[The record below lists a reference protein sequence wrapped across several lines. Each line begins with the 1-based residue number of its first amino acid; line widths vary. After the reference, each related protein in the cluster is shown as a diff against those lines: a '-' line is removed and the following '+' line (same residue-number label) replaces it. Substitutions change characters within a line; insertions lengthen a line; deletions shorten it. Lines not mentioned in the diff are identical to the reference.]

1 MMRRMILRRVL
12 TSSVTIIGC
21 SIIVFVLR
29 YLLPGGPI
37 QDMIGGSGSFGGG
50 GGGNVPITEIRD
62 MEARFGLNKPVY
74 IQYWDWVVQI
84 FHGNFGRSYYSDEP
98 VRVVLL
104 QRLGPSL
111 ELILGA
117 LLIAT
122 VVGGGLGIY
131 SAVRRERPGGRVVL
145 AVTGLGISIPDFWLA
160 TMAAGLLGLKLGIF
174 PPLWPAG
181 PSPSFLGS
189 IQYIVLPVLLLSI
202 VSGAFI
208 CRQLHSSMASALR
221 SPYIRT
227 AWAMGLR
234 PRTIYMNYAL
244 RNSVGPLLTLIP
256 LAFAALVSG
265 TVLIEYIFNIP
276 GLGSEIAMA
285 VINLDYPVVQ
295 ATVLCMAIVV
305 ALLNMV
311 ADIGLGM
318 LDPRIRRGVA

>member
-1 MMRRMILRRVL
+1 MRRMILRRVL
-12 TSSVTIIGC
+12 TSAITVIGC
-21 SIIVFVLR
+21 SIMVFVLR

-37 QDMIGGSGSFGGG
+37 QDMIGGSGQSAAGGG
-50 GGGNVPITEIRD
+50 GTVPITEIKAL
-62 MEARFGLNKPVY
+62 ETRFGLNHPVY
-74 IQYWDWVVQI
+74 VQYWDWMVAI

-98 VRVVLL
+98 VRTVLL

-111 ELILGA
+111 ELIIGA
-117 LLIAT
+117 LVIAV

-131 SAVRRERPGGRVVL
+131 SAIRRERFGGRVVL
-145 AVTGLGISIPDFWLA
+145 AATGLGISIPDFWLA
-160 TMAAGLLGLKLGIF
+160 VIAAGFLGLKLHIF

-181 PSPSFLGS
+181 PNPSFFGS
-189 IQYIVLPVLLLSI
+189 IHYVILPVLLLSI
-202 VSGAFI
+202 VAGAFI

-244 RNSVGPLLTLIP
+244 RNSVGPVITLIP

-265 TVLIEYIFNIP
+265 TVLIEYIFNVP
-276 GLGSEIAMA
+276 GLGSEIVTA

-295 ATVLCMAIVV
+295 ATVLLLAIVV
-305 ALLNMV
+305 AVLNLL
-311 ADIGLGM
+311 ADIGLGV
-318 LDPRIRRGVA
+318 LDPRVRRGV